1 MSRLFPAHAPE
12 WLRPALGVDTDKVQE
27 RLIRHVPAAKRRRE
41 SAVLVLLKGESF
53 EDGEVLLTHRSPS
66 MRSHSGQIA
75 FPGGRREEGD
85 ASLVDVALRE
95 AEEETGL
102 DRSTVTPLEQWGKLD
117 IRATGNTVSPVLA
130 YWHEPGTVWPASP
143 AETDDVFTVPLREL
157 ADPANR
163 MMVGFSRWKGPA
175 FRARGYV
182 VWGFTAGVLSG
193 LLDHAGWS
201 VEWDENMVHDLRDS
215 LNRSLNNEKI
225 G

>member
-41 SAVLVLLKGESF
+41 SAVLVLLKGTSF

-130 YWHEPGTVWPASP
+130 YWHEPGTV
-143 AETDDVFTVPLREL
+143 
-157 ADPANR
+157 
-163 MMVGFSRWKGPA
+163 
-175 FRARGYV
+175 
-182 VWGFTAGVLSG
+182 
-193 LLDHAGWS
+193 
-201 VEWDENMVHDLRDS
+201 
-215 LNRSLNNEKI
+215 
-225 G
+225 

>member
-12 WLRPALGVDTDKVQE
+12 WLRPALGVDTRTVQE
-27 RLIRHVPAAKRRRE
+27 RLIHHVRPAKRRRE
-41 SAVLVLLKGESF
+41 SAVLVLLKGQSF

-66 MRSHSGQIA
+66 LRSHSGQIA
-75 FPGGRREEGD
+75 FPGGRKDEED
-85 ASLVDVALRE
+85 TSLVDAALRE

-193 LLDHAGWS
+193 MMDHAGWS
-201 VEWDENMVHDLRDS
+201 VEWDKNMVHDLRDS

>member
-12 WLRPALGVDTDKVQE
+12 WLHPALGVDAGKVQE
-27 RLIRHVPAAKRRRE
+27 HLIRHLPAARRRRE
-41 SAVLVLLKGESF
+41 SAVLVLLKGTSF

-75 FPGGRREEGD
+75 FPGGRKDEED
-85 ASLVDVALRE
+85 TSLVDAALRE

-117 IRATGNTVSPVLA
+117 IPATGNTVSPVLA
-130 YWHEPGTVWPASP
+130 YWHKPGTVWSASP
-143 AETDDVFTVPLREL
+143 EETDDVFTVPLQEL

-163 MMVGFSRWKGPA
+163 LMVGFSRWKGPA
-175 FRARGYV
+175 FRTRGYL

-193 LLDHAGWS
+193 LMDHAGWS
-201 VEWDENMVHDLRDS
+201 VEWDKNLVHDLRDS
-215 LNRSLNNEKI
+215 LDRSSNNEKI